1 MKVKNVAFSGV
12 AAAMMLSAGIGAAA
26 AAAAAPQ
33 IASKQY
39 VDNKVATDVQTL
51 QTTIENNYTK
61 TEKFIV
67 PALWGCPVPEGE
79 AANPGGLFS

>member
-12 AAAMMLSAGIGAAA
+12 AAAMMLSAGIGA

-61 TEKFIV
+61 TEQLQDVIV
-67 PALWGCPVPEGE
+67 TNITNELQSENSE
-79 AANPGGLFS
+79 